1 MPEGNRT
8 DGLGGFEEALTELE
22 KRVRRLE
29 AGDVPLDEA
38 LRLFEEG
45 VGLARSCHEQLEA
58 AEKRV
63 AALVRGPAGVSESPL
78 PEPE

>member
-1 MPEGNRT
+1 MSETVP
-8 DGLGGFEEALTELE
+8 FEESLSELE

-45 VGLARSCHEQLEA
+45 VKLAESCHEQLEA

-63 AALVRGPAGVSESPL
+63 AALVRTREGIGERDIPDGE
-78 PEPE
+78 

>member
-1 MPEGNRT
+1 MDEQTP
-8 DGLGGFEEALTELE
+8 GFEGSLSELE

-29 AGDVPLDEA
+29 QGDVPLEEA

-45 VGLARSCHEQLEA
+45 VALARSCHEQLEA

-63 AALVRGPAGVSESPL
+63 AALTRGSQGIDERPLSEPD
-78 PEPE
+78 

>member
-1 MPEGNRT
+1 MDEQIP
-8 DGLGGFEEALTELE
+8 GFEASLTELE

-29 AGDVPLDEA
+29 QGDVPLEEA

-45 VGLARSCHEQLEA
+45 VSLARSCHEQLEA

-63 AALVRGPAGVSESPL
+63 SALTRGAQGIDERPL
-78 PEPE
+78 SEPE

>member
-1 MPEGNRT
+1 MSDEQP
-8 DGLGGFEEALTELE
+8 GFEASLSELE

-29 AGDVPLDEA
+29 QGDVPLEEA

-45 VGLARSCHEQLEA
+45 VSLARSCHEQLEA

-63 AALVRGPAGVSESPL
+63 AALTRGAQGIEERPL
-78 PEPE
+78 SEPE

>member
-1 MPEGNRT
+1 MDDQSRSFEGSLA
-8 DGLGGFEEALTELE
+8 DLE

-29 AGDVPLDEA
+29 QGDVPLEEA

-45 VGLARSCHEQLEA
+45 VALAKSCHEQLEA

-63 AALVRGPAGVSESPL
+63 VALTRGAAGIEERELG
-78 PEPE
+78 EPE

>member
-1 MPEGNRT
+1 MDEAK
-8 DGLGGFEEALTELE
+8 GFEDALAELE

-29 AGDVPLDEA
+29 SPDVPLEEA

-45 VGLARSCHEQLEA
+45 TRLARQCHDHLEA

-63 AALVRGPAGVSESPL
+63 SELMRTSSGVSERPFA
-78 PEPE
+78 EEE

>member
-1 MPEGNRT
+1 MT
-8 DGLGGFEEALTELE
+8 QDGAQKIGFEESLAELE

-29 AGDVPLDEA
+29 AGDVPLEEA

-45 VGLARSCHEQLEA
+45 VKLAESCHDQLEA

-63 AALVRGPAGVSESPL
+63 AQLVRTRQGLGEKDLAENG
-78 PEPE
+78 